1 MKTCECTQCGVST
14 PGMVWGF
21 ALLARHG
28 WSLAPATNPPGAA
41 ERSWLC
47 AQCTERERVVARALS
62 KLTSSRES
70 GRVKRERERVAGDT
84 GLRVL
89 VIDDQA
95 LMRRSLVRLLGG
107 CEVVAAASPSEAVA
121 ALQSG
126 AEFDAIV
133 CDVMMPEMSGPELYA
148 RCHERWPEIARRFVF
163 ASADPI
169 AARLM
174 ILEAARSVGA
184 ESPPVLLKK
193 PTTRVALLAAVSA
206 VARSAGHRSGTY
218 VLRFADTNGAEAAP
232 SDAGIRSEAAPRDS
246 KVG

>member
-1 MKTCECTQCGVST
+1 MKTCECTQCGASV

-21 ALLARHG
+21 GLLAMHG
-28 WSLAPATNPPGAA
+28 WSLTPETHPHGAA

-47 AQCTERERVVARALS
+47 AQCTERQRVVARALS
-62 KLTSSRES
+62 KLTSSREVE
-70 GRVKRERERVAGDT
+70 RLEREVERERTAAHT

-89 VIDDQA
+89 VVDDQA
-95 LMRRSLVRLLGG
+95 LMRRSLVRLLDG
-107 CEVVAAASPSEAVA
+107 CEVVSAASPSEAVA
-121 ALQSG
+121 VLQSG
-126 AEFDAIV
+126 TEFDAIV

-148 RCHERWPEIARRFVF
+148 RCHARWPEIARRFVF

-174 ILEAARSVGA
+174 ILDAAASVGA

-206 VARSAGHRSGTY
+206 VARDAGHRSGTY
-218 VLRFADTNGAEAAP
+218 VLRFPDTETEEIASTEAA
-232 SDAGIRSEAAPRDS
+232 ARDS
-246 KVG
+246 KAG